1 MVDSMSD
8 QVTISVVSHG
18 QRMLVGSLL
27 NDLAHFPQ
35 VANVILTHNLPEPD
49 ELYPKSLEG
58 RMIVLRNDRPHGF
71 GANHNTAF
79 QYCDTPFF
87 CILNPD
93 IRLPENPFPAL
104 LACFADSQIAIA
116 APIVLNPHGCVEDS
130 ARHFPTP
137 WGLVQKALGITDG
150 RYAYRYGDPPLRP
163 DWMAGM
169 FLLVRT
175 DVFRNLGG
183 FDVGFHLYYEDVDLC
198 ARLKKP
204 GMSYFCR
211 HLPL

>member
-79 QYCDTPFF
+79 QYCDTPF
-87 CILNPD
+87 LH
-93 IRLPENPFPAL
+93 
-104 LACFADSQIAIA
+104 SQSGYPVAGK
-116 APIVLNPHGCVEDS
+116 PIS
-130 ARHFPTP
+130 SF
-137 WGLVQKALGITDG
+137 
-150 RYAYRYGDPPLRP
+150 
-163 DWMAGM
+163 AGM
-169 FLLVRT
+169 FR
-175 DVFRNLGG
+175 
-183 FDVGFHLYYEDVDLC
+183 
-198 ARLKKP
+198 
-204 GMSYFCR
+204 
-211 HLPL
+211 